1 MKKYFLVGILFV
13 TQSALAENY
22 IDILPLQLQYRYEE
36 TSNQSK
42 DYISYQS
49 YGAAI
54 QVEKYRLGLDYSKH
68 RVQTGNTSLNV
79 ETTTKDFILTAG
91 YQVYLLQ
98 NKDQWRLDCFANGV
112 IGTSEAEVNTNL
124 LGATT
129 ASVGDQNPIFG
140 LSASAVGR
148 INYFMMEFEVR
159 ALNSKG
165 FSPATVFTSQL
176 KVGLS
181 FSI

>member
-1 MKKYFLVGILFV
+1 MKKYFLVGLLLA
-13 TQSALAENY
+13 TQSVLAENY
-22 IDILPLQLQYRYEE
+22 VDILPLQLQYRYEE

-54 QVEKYRLGLDYSKH
+54 QVEKYRIGLDYSKH
-68 RVQTGNTSLNV
+68 RVQTGNASLNI
-79 ETTTKDFILTAG
+79 ESTEKDFILTAG

-98 NKDQWRLDCFANGV
+98 NKDQWSVDFFANAA

-129 ASVGDQNPIFG
+129 SSIGDQNPIFG

-148 INYFMMEFEVR
+148 VSYFMTEIEVR

-165 FSPATVFTSQL
+165 FSPTTVFTSQL